1 MYIASFSPRFERD
14 VKSCTKKHWNTAAL
28 KSAITDLLNSD
39 SHALDRRYKDHV
51 LVGKWQGYRS
61 IHVDSA
67 PNPAKDQWVLMYKI
81 HDHELV
87 FVRTG
92 THEEVYG
99 K

>member
-1 MYIASFSPRFERD
+1 MP
-14 VKSCTKKHWNTAAL
+14 AL
-28 KSAITDLLNSD
+28 KAAIAELLKSD
-39 SHALDRRYKDHV
+39 EEVLGRRYKDHA

-67 PNPAKDQWVLMYKI
+67 PNPAKDQWVLMYKLQGE
-81 HDHELV
+81 ELV
-87 FVRTG
+87 FVRAG

>member
-1 MYIASFSPRFERD
+1 MQSLKVAMSD
-14 VKSCTKKHWNTAAL
+14 LL
-28 KSAITDLLNSD
+28 KSDDEVLG
-39 SHALDRRYKDHV
+39 RRYKDHA
-51 LVGKWQGYRS
+51 LMGGWQGYRA

-67 PNPAKDQWVLMYKI
+67 PNPAKDQWVLMYKLC
-81 HDHELV
+81 DGELI